1 MKSGRSLTTPLAL
14 LAFAA
19 ALSVGSCRDETPESV
34 VTVPR
39 PPKVTPDYVGIVIPP
54 NIAPLNF
61 VIREPGRKYQARIH
75 SAAGGTIEVVRRT
88 GEIVIPPNRWR
99 DLLTHNAG
107 QELHVDVCVKT
118 QAGTWS
124 RYETIVNTIAAEQI
138 DPYLVYRYMT
148 PSSYAGKPLRLCQ
161 RNLES
166 FEEETVLDAKS
177 FGDGCVHCH
186 SFIGNSPDKI
196 LIGMRHISLPSATLY
211 GHDGRVEKIG
221 TKFGY
226 TAWHPSG
233 KIVAYSVNDVRQ
245 FFHNARTEIHDVV
258 DLDSA
263 IFYYDIAEAKIKTA
277 PALADKKR
285 LETYP
290 AWTPDGKV
298 LYFCSAP
305 LLWAGTETVPPPR
318 YREVKYDLMRI
329 SYDVVTDRWGPLE
342 TVLSAADT
350 GRSILLPRVS
360 PDGRFLLFCM
370 AEYGCFPIFQ
380 PTSDLYLMDL
390 RTGVYR
396 KMPLNSEYAE
406 AWHSW
411 SSNSRWIAFSSKRED
426 GVFTRTFLSHVDADG
441 RAGKPF
447 LLPQGRASFYDSCY
461 CVYNMPELVAGPV
474 PVDTKA
480 LVRAIVGSTQIHVD
494 SVTGATPKTKG
505 TEGNGSGRKTE
516 DIRPEA
522 VADP

>member
-1 MKSGRSLTTPLAL
+1 MPFVM

-19 ALSVGSCRDETPESV
+19 ALSVGSCSDEAPESV

-39 PPKVTPDYVGIVIPP
+39 QPKVSPDYVGIVVPP

-61 VIREPGRKYQARIH
+61 VICVPGRRYRVRIH
-75 SAAGGTIEVVRRT
+75 SVAGGAIEVVSKT
-88 GEIVIPPNRWR
+88 GEIVIPQRKWK

-107 QELHVDVCVKT
+107 KELHVDVCVKT
-118 QAGTWS
+118 ESGTWNQ
-124 RYETIVNTIAAEQI
+124 YQTIVNAIAEEQI
-138 DPYLVYRYMT
+138 DPYLVFRYMT
-148 PSSYAGKPLRLCQ
+148 PSSYFPKPMRISQ
-161 RNLES
+161 RNIES
-166 FEEETVLDAKS
+166 FEEKDVLDTRS
-177 FGDGCVHCH
+177 FGNGCAHCH

-196 LIGMRHISLPSATLY
+196 LIGMRSVSLPSATLY
-211 GHDGRVEKIG
+211 GHDGRVDKIG
-221 TKFGY
+221 EKFGY

-233 KIVAYSVNDVRQ
+233 RIVAYSVNDVRQ

-263 IFYYDIAEAKIKTA
+263 IFCYDVEEARIKTA
-277 PALADKKR
+277 PAIADKKR

-305 LLWAGTETVPPPR
+305 LLWTGTSTVPPAR

-329 SYDVVTDRWGPLE
+329 SYDIETDHWGALE
-342 TVLSAADT
+342 TVLSAAGT
-350 GRSILLPRVS
+350 GLSILLPRVS

-370 AEYGCFPIFQ
+370 AEYGCFPVYQ

-396 KMPLNSEYAE
+396 KAPINSEYAD

-411 SSNSRWIAFSSKRED
+411 SSNGRWIVFSSKREG
-426 GVFTRTFLSHVDADG
+426 GVFTRTFISYVDTNG
-441 RAGKPF
+441 QAGKPF
-447 LLPQGRASFYDSCY
+447 LLPQRSPSFYDSCY
-461 CVYNMPELVAGPV
+461 SVYSMPELVAGPV
-474 PVDTKA
+474 PVDTKT
-480 LVRAIVGSTQIHVD
+480 LVQTFVGSTQIHID
-494 SVTGATPKTKG
+494 SVTGATSKTDN
-505 TEGNGSGRKTE
+505 TEMYETGR
-516 DIRPEA
+516 A
-522 VADP
+522 SVQ

>member
-1 MKSGRSLTTPLAL
+1 MKSGRSSATRLAL
-14 LAFAA
+14 LTFAMA
-19 ALSVGSCRDETPESV
+19 WSAGSCRDEVPASAV
-34 VTVPR
+34 SVPR
-39 PPKVTPDYVGIVIPP
+39 PPKVTPDYAGIVVPP

-61 VIREPGRKYQARIH
+61 VICEPGRRYQARIH
-75 SAAGGTIEVVRRT
+75 CAAGKGIEVVSRT
-88 GEIVIPPNRWR
+88 GEIVIPASKWR

-107 QELHVDVCVKT
+107 QELRVDVCVKT
-118 QAGTWS
+118 PAGTWN
-124 RYETIVNTIAAEQI
+124 RYETIVNTIAAEEI

-148 PSSYAGKPLRLCQ
+148 PSSYAGKPLRICR

-166 FEEETVLDAKS
+166 FEEETVLDTES
-177 FGDGCVHCH
+177 FAGGCVHCH
-186 SFIGNSPDKI
+186 CFIGNRPDPI
-196 LIGMRHISLPSATLY
+196 LLGVRTMSGLSATLY
-211 GHDGRVEKIG
+211 GHDGRVDKIDA
-221 TKFGY
+221 KFGY

-233 KIVAYSVNDVRQ
+233 RIVAYSINDVRQ
-245 FFHNARTEIHDVV
+245 FFHSARAEIHDVV

-263 IFYYDIAEAKIKTA
+263 IFYYDVAQARIKKT

-290 AWTPDGKV
+290 AWTPDGRF

-305 LLWAGTETVPPPR
+305 AR

-329 SYDVVTDRWGPLE
+329 GYDVETDRWGPLE
-342 TVLSAADT
+342 TVLRAADT

-370 AEYGCFPIFQ
+370 GEYGCFPIFG

-390 RTGVYR
+390 QTGAYR
-396 KMPLNSEYAE
+396 PLPINSDYAE

-411 SSNSRWIAFSSKRED
+411 SSNSRWIAFSSKREG

-441 RAGKPF
+441 QASKPF
-447 LLPQGRASFYDSCY
+447 VLPQRSPSFYDSCY

-474 PVDTKA
+474 PVDPKM
-480 LVRAIVGSTQIHVD
+480 LVRAMADSTHIHVD
-494 SVTGATPKTKG
+494 GVTGVTPKTKG
-505 TEGNGSGRKTE
+505 AETHGTAQAGV
-516 DIRPEA
+516 P
-522 VADP
+522 

>member
-14 LAFAA
+14 LAFMMAW
-19 ALSVGSCRDETPESV
+19 SVASCRNETPESV

-39 PPKVTPDYVGIVIPP
+39 PPQIAPDYAGIVVPP

-75 SAAGGTIEVVRRT
+75 CAAGETIEVVSKT
-88 GEIVIPPNRWR
+88 GEIAIPPNRWR
-99 DLLTHNAG
+99 DLLTRNAG
-107 QELHVDVCVKT
+107 KELYVDVFVKT
-118 QAGTWS
+118 PAGTWS
-124 RYETIVNTIAAEQI
+124 QFETIINTIAAEKI

-148 PSSYAGKPLRLCQ
+148 PSSYAGKPLRICQ

-166 FEEETVLDAKS
+166 FKEETLVDTKS
-177 FGDGCVHCH
+177 FGEGCVHCH

-196 LIGMRHISLPSATLY
+196 LIGMRHSSLPSATLY
-211 GHDGRVEKIG
+211 GHEGRVDKIG
-221 TKFGY
+221 TKLGY

-233 KIVAYSVNDVRQ
+233 KIVAYSINDVRQ
-245 FFHNARTEIHDVV
+245 FFHSARTEIHDVV

-277 PALADKKR
+277 PALADKQR

-290 AWTPDGKV
+290 GWTPDGKV

-305 LLWAGTETVPPPR
+305 LLWPATETVPPAR

-329 SYDVVTDRWGPLE
+329 SYDVETDRWGPLE
-342 TVLSAADT
+342 TVLSAGKT

-370 AEYGCFPIFQ
+370 AEYGCFPIFA

-390 RTGVYR
+390 RTGAYR
-396 KMPLNSEYAE
+396 PLPINSEYAE

-411 SSNSRWIAFSSKRED
+411 SSNSRWIAFSSKREG
-426 GVFTRTFLSHVDADG
+426 GVFTRPFISHIDADG
-441 RAGKPF
+441 QPAKPF
-447 LLPQGRASFYDSCY
+447 LLPQRSPSFYDSCY
-461 CVYNMPELVAGPV
+461 CVYNMPELVTGPV
-474 PVDTKA
+474 PVDPKA
-480 LVRAIVGSTQIHVD
+480 LVRAITGSAQIHVD
-494 SVTGATPKTKG
+494 SITGATPKTKAADDG
-505 TEGNGSGRKTE
+505 GRKTE
-516 DIRPEA
+516 DRRPEA
-522 VADP
+522 VVAP

>member
-1 MKSGRSLTTPLAL
+1 MTRKSRRSLATTLAL

-19 ALSVGSCRDETPESV
+19 ACSVGSYRDETPPSA

-39 PPKVTPDYVGIVIPP
+39 PPKITPDYTGVVIPP
-54 NIAPLNF
+54 NLAPLNF
-61 VIREPGRKYQARIH
+61 VIREPGRKYRATIR
-75 SAAGGTIEVVRRT
+75 SAAGGTIEVVSKT
-88 GEIVIPPNRWR
+88 GEIAIPQDRWR

-118 QAGTWS
+118 DAGTWS

-166 FEEETVLDAKS
+166 FAEDTVLDAQS
-177 FGDGCVHCH
+177 FGEGCVHCH
-186 SFIGNSPDKI
+186 SFIGNSPDKV
-196 LIGMRHISLPSATLY
+196 LIGLRHFSLPSATLY
-211 GHDGRVEKIG
+211 GHEGRVDKIG
-221 TKFGY
+221 AKFGY

-263 IFYYDIAEAKIKTA
+263 IFYYDVEQARIKKT
-277 PALADKKR
+277 PALADKQR

-298 LYFCSAP
+298 LYFCSAS
-305 LLWAGTETVPPPR
+305 LLWTDSETVPPAR

-329 SYDVVTDRWGPLE
+329 SYDLVTDRWGTLE
-342 TVLSAADT
+342 TVLRAADT
-350 GRSILLPRVS
+350 GLSISLPRVS

-370 AEYGCFPIFQ
+370 AEYGCFPIYQ
-380 PTSDLYLMDL
+380 PTSDLYLLDL
-390 RTGVYR
+390 RAGAYR
-396 KMPLNSEYAE
+396 KMPINSEYAE

-411 SSNSRWIAFSSKRED
+411 SSNSRWIAFSSKREG

-441 RAGKPF
+441 QASKPF
-447 LLPQGRASFYDSCY
+447 LLPQRSPSFYDSCY
-461 CVYNMPELVAGPV
+461 CVYNMPELVTGPV
-474 PVDTKA
+474 LVDTPR
-480 LVRAIVGSTQIHVD
+480 LVRAVVGATQV
-494 SVTGATPKTKG
+494 SVNSMTGATPKANS
-505 TEGNGSGRKTE
+505 TEPYKAGQAS
-516 DIRPEA
+516 
-522 VADP
+522 VQ

>member
-1 MKSGRSLTTPLAL
+1 M
-14 LAFAA
+14 
-19 ALSVGSCRDETPESV
+19 
-34 VTVPR
+34 
-39 PPKVTPDYVGIVIPP
+39 Y
-54 NIAPLNF
+54 
-61 VIREPGRKYQARIH
+61 
-75 SAAGGTIEVVRRT
+75 
-88 GEIVIPPNRWR
+88 
-99 DLLTHNAG
+99 
-107 QELHVDVCVKT
+107 VDVCIKT
-118 QAGTWS
+118 EAGTWN
-124 RYETIVNTIAAEQI
+124 RYQTIVNTIAAEEI

-148 PSSYAGKPLRLCQ
+148 PSSYAGKPLRICQ

-166 FEEETVLDAKS
+166 FEEETVLDTKS

-186 SFIGNSPDKI
+186 SFIGNSPGKI
-196 LIGMRHISLPSATLY
+196 LIGMRHITLASATLY
-211 GHDGRVEKIG
+211 GHEGRVDKIG

-233 KIVAYSVNDVRQ
+233 RIVAYSVNDVRQ

-263 IFYYDIAEAKIKTA
+263 IFYYDIAAAKIKTA

-305 LLWAGTETVPPPR
+305 LLWATSETPPPPR

-329 SYDVVTDRWGPLE
+329 SYDLETDRWGPLE

-370 AEYGCFPIFQ
+370 AEYGCFPIFG

-390 RTGVYR
+390 RTGSYR
-396 KMPLNSEYAE
+396 PLPINSEYAE

-411 SSNSRWIAFSSKRED
+411 SSNSRWIAFSSKREG
-426 GVFTRTFLSHVDADG
+426 GVFTRPFISHVDADG
-441 RAGKPF
+441 QFAKPF
-447 LLPQGRASFYDSCY
+447 LPPQRSPSFYDSCY
-461 CVYNMPELVAGPV
+461 CVYNMPELVTGPV
-474 PVDTKA
+474 PVDPKT
-480 LVRAIVGSTQIHVD
+480 LVRAAVGSTQIHVD
-494 SVTGATPKTKG
+494 SITGATPKV
-505 TEGNGSGRKTE
+505 NGAESSQASGDQLHE
-516 DIRPEA
+516 
-522 VADP
+522 

>member
-1 MKSGRSLTTPLAL
+1 MKSAGFLTMPLAL
-14 LAFAA
+14 LAVAA
-19 ALSVGSCRDETPESV
+19 WSVGSCRDEAPELA

-39 PPKVTPDYVGIVIPP
+39 PPQITPDYAGVMIPP

-61 VIREPGRKYQARIH
+61 VIREPGRRYQARIH
-75 SAAGGTIEVVRRT
+75 CAAGEAIEVVSRT
-88 GEIVIPPNRWR
+88 GEIVIPANRWT
-99 DLLTHNAG
+99 DLLTHNGG
-107 QELHVDVCVKT
+107 QELYIDICVKT
-118 QAGTWS
+118 AAGTWS
-124 RYETIVNTIAAEQI
+124 RYETIINTIAAEKI

-148 PSSYAGKPLRLCQ
+148 PSSYAGKPLRICQ

-166 FEEETVLDAKS
+166 FEERTLLDTQS
-177 FGDGCVHCH
+177 FGEGCVHCH
-186 SFIGNSPDKI
+186 SFIGNSPDKV
-196 LIGMRHISLPSATLY
+196 LIGMRHITLPSATLY
-211 GHDGRVEKIG
+211 GHKGRVDKIG
-221 TKFGY
+221 TKLGY

-233 KIVAYSVNDVRQ
+233 RIAAYSVNDVRQ

-263 IFYYDIAEAKIKTA
+263 IFYYDLAAAEVKKT

-305 LLWAGTETVPPPR
+305 LLWTSPEAVPPPG

-329 SYDVVTDRWGPLE
+329 SYDVETNRWGPLE

-370 AEYGCFPIFQ
+370 AEYGCFPIFA

-390 RTGVYR
+390 RTGSYR
-396 KMPLNSEYAE
+396 PLPLNSEYAE

-411 SSNSRWIAFSSKRED
+411 SSNSRWIAFSSKRQG

-441 RAGKPF
+441 QTSTPF
-447 LLPQGRASFYDSCY
+447 VLPQHSPSFYDSCY
-461 CVYNMPELVAGPV
+461 CVYNMPELVTGPV
-474 PVDTKA
+474 PVDPKA
-480 LVRAIVGSTQIHVD
+480 LIRATLGSAQIHVD
-494 SVTGATPKTKG
+494 SLTGATPKAKSA
-505 TEGNGSGRKTE
+505 ESPKVSGSQFHE
-516 DIRPEA
+516 
-522 VADP
+522 

>member
-1 MKSGRSLTTPLAL
+1 MTVKSGTFLTTLLAPLAL
-14 LAFAA
+14 VVVW
-19 ALSVGSCRDETPESV
+19 SVGACRDETPESAMAI
-34 VTVPR
+34 PR
-39 PPKVTPDYVGIVIPP
+39 QPQITPDYAGIAVPP

-61 VIREPGRKYQARIH
+61 VIRESGRKFRARIH
-75 SAAGGTIEVVRRT
+75 AAAGEAIEVASKT
-88 GEIVIPPNRWR
+88 GEIVIPLKQWR
-99 DLLTHNAG
+99 DLLTRNAG
-107 QELHVDVCVKT
+107 RELRIDICVKGD
-118 QAGTWS
+118 AGTWS
-124 RYETIVNTIAAEQI
+124 RYETIINTIAAEKI

-148 PSSYAGKPLRLCQ
+148 PSSYAGKPLRICQ

-166 FEEETVLDAKS
+166 FEEETLLDTKS
-177 FGDGCVHCH
+177 FGEGCVHCH
-186 SFIGNSPDKI
+186 SFIGNSPGQI
-196 LIGMRHISLPSATLY
+196 LIGMRHITLASATLY

-221 TKFGY
+221 TKLGY

-233 KIVAYSVNDVRQ
+233 RIAAYSVNDVRQ

-263 IFYYDIAEAKIKTA
+263 IFYYDMAAAKIKTA

-305 LLWAGTETVPPPR
+305 LLWTSTETVPPPR

-329 SYDVVTDRWGPLE
+329 SYDLETDRWGPLE
-342 TVLSAADT
+342 TVLRAADT

-370 AEYGCFPIFQ
+370 AEYGCFPIFA

-390 RTGVYR
+390 RTGTHR
-396 KMPLNSEYAE
+396 PLPLNSDDAE

-411 SSNSRWIAFSSKRED
+411 SSNSRWIAFSSKRQG

-441 RAGKPF
+441 QFTKPF
-447 LLPQGRASFYDSCY
+447 LLPQHSPTFYDSCY
-461 CVYNMPELVAGPV
+461 CVYNMPELVTGPV
-474 PVDTKA
+474 PVAPQA
-480 LVRAIVGSTQIHVD
+480 LVRAITGSAQVHVD
-494 SVTGATPKTKG
+494 SLTGATPKTKSG
-505 TEGNGSGRKTE
+505 ESPKAPGSQSHE
-516 DIRPEA
+516 
-522 VADP
+522 

>member
-1 MKSGRSLTTPLAL
+1 MPLAL
-14 LAFAA
+14 LALVAA
-19 ALSVGSCRDETPESV
+19 WSVGACRGKTPESV
-34 VTVPR
+34 IAVPR
-39 PPKVTPDYVGIVIPP
+39 PPQITPDYAGIVIPS

-61 VIREPGRKYQARIH
+61 VIHEPGRKYQARIH
-75 SAAGGTIEVVRRT
+75 GVTAEAIEVVSKA
-88 GEIVIPPNRWR
+88 GEIMIPPNRWR
-99 DLLTHNAG
+99 DVLMRNAG
-107 QELHVDVCVKT
+107 KELYVDICVQT
-118 QAGTWS
+118 DAGTWS
-124 RYETIVNTIAAEQI
+124 RYETIVNTIAAEKI

-148 PSSYAGKPLRLCQ
+148 PSSYAGKPLRICQ
-161 RNLES
+161 RDLES
-166 FEEETVLDAKS
+166 FEEETLLDTRS
-177 FGDGCVHCH
+177 FGEGCVHCH
-186 SFIGNSPDKI
+186 SFIGNRPNQI

-221 TKFGY
+221 TKLGY

-263 IFYYDIAEAKIKTA
+263 IFYYDIAEATIKTA

-298 LYFCSAP
+298 LYFCSTP
-305 LLWAGTETVPPPR
+305 LLWSGTETVPPPH

-329 SYDVVTDRWGPLE
+329 SYDIETDRWGPPE

-370 AEYGCFPIFQ
+370 AEYGCFPIFA

-390 RTGVYR
+390 QTGSYR
-396 KMPLNSEYAE
+396 PLPLNSDDAE

-411 SSNSRWIAFSSKRED
+411 SSNSRWIVFSSKRAG
-426 GVFTRTFLSHVDADG
+426 GVFTRPFISHVDADG
-441 RAGKPF
+441 QVAKPF
-447 LLPQGRASFYDSCY
+447 LLPQGSPSFYDSCD
-461 CVYNMPELVAGPV
+461 CVYNMPELVTGPV
-474 PVDTKA
+474 PVDPKA
-480 LVRAIVGSTQIHVD
+480 LVRAITGSTQIHVD
-494 SVTGATPKTKG
+494 SVTGATPKAKAP
-505 TEGNGSGRKTE
+505 ENGGQTTE
-516 DIRPEA
+516 DRRPEA

>member
-1 MKSGRSLTTPLAL
+1 MKSGAFSATLLAL
-14 LAFAA
+14 LALAA
-19 ALSVGSCRDETPESV
+19 AWLVGSYRDEAPESV

-39 PPKVTPDYVGIVIPP
+39 PPQITPDYTGVAIPP

-61 VIREPGRKYQARIH
+61 VIREPGRRYQARIH
-75 SAAGGTIEVVRRT
+75 CAAGEAIEVISKT

-107 QELHVDVCVKT
+107 QELRTDICVKT
-118 QAGTWS
+118 DAGTWS
-124 RYETIVNTIAAEQI
+124 RYRTIVNTIAAEKI

-148 PSSYAGKPLRLCQ
+148 PSSYAGKPLRICQ

-166 FEEETVLDAKS
+166 FEEETVLDTKS
-177 FGDGCVHCH
+177 FGEGCVHCH
-186 SFIGNSPDKI
+186 SFVGNSPDRI

-211 GHDGRVEKIG
+211 GHEGRVDKIG
-221 TKFGY
+221 TKLGY

-233 KIVAYSVNDVRQ
+233 RIVAYSVNDVRQ

-263 IFYYDIAEAKIKTA
+263 IFYYDIAAAKIKTA

-305 LLWAGTETVPPPR
+305 LLWSGEEKVPPAR

-329 SYDVVTDRWGPLE
+329 SYDVETDRWGLLE

-370 AEYGCFPIFQ
+370 AEYGCFPIFA

-390 RTGVYR
+390 RTGSYC
-396 KMPLNSEYAE
+396 PLPINSDDAE

-411 SSNSRWIAFSSKRED
+411 SSNSRWIAFSSKREG
-426 GVFTRTFLSHVDADG
+426 GVFTRLFLSHVNADG
-441 RAGKPF
+441 QTSKPF
-447 LLPQGRASFYDSCY
+447 LLPQRSPSFYDSCY
-461 CVYNMPELVAGPV
+461 CVYNMPELVTGPV
-474 PVDTKA
+474 PVDPKA
-480 LVRAIVGSTQIHVD
+480 LVRAITGSAQIHVD
-494 SVTGATPKTKG
+494 SLTGATPKAKSG
-505 TEGNGSGRKTE
+505 ESPKAAGSQSHE
-516 DIRPEA
+516 
-522 VADP
+522 

>member
-19 ALSVGSCRDETPESV
+19 AWSVGACRDETPESV
-34 VTVPR
+34 ATVPR
-39 PPKVTPDYVGIVIPP
+39 PPKIAPDYAGVVVPP

-75 SAAGGTIEVVRRT
+75 SAAGEAIEVVSRT
-88 GEIVIPPNRWR
+88 GEIVIPPHRWR
-99 DLLTHNAG
+99 DLLTRNAG
-107 QELHVDVCVKT
+107 QELYVDVCVKT
-118 QAGTWS
+118 EAGTWS
-124 RYETIVNTIAAEQI
+124 RYQTIVNTIAAEQI

-166 FEEETVLDAKS
+166 FAEETVLDAKS

-186 SFIGNSPDKI
+186 SFIGNSPGKI

-211 GHDGRVEKIG
+211 GHDGRVDKIG

-245 FFHNARTEIHDVV
+245 FFHNARTEIHDVI

-263 IFYYDIAEAKIKTA
+263 IFYYDVAEAKIKTA

-305 LLWAGTETVPPPR
+305 LLWEGPETLPPAR

-329 SYDVVTDRWGPLE
+329 RYDLETDRWGTLE
-342 TVLSAADT
+342 TVLRAADT
-350 GRSILLPRVS
+350 GRTILLPRVS

-390 RTGVYR
+390 RTGAYR
-396 KMPLNSEYAE
+396 LLPINSEHAE

-411 SSNSRWIAFSSKRED
+411 SSNSRWIAFSSKREG

-441 RAGKPF
+441 QAGKPF
-447 LLPQGRASFYDSCY
+447 LLPQRRASFYDSCY

-474 PVDTKA
+474 PVDTKTLLRSIA
-480 LVRAIVGSTQIHVD
+480 GSTQIHVD
-494 SVTGATPKTKG
+494 SVTGATPKTRG
-505 TEGNGSGRKTE
+505 TEMYRTGQASLQ
-516 DIRPEA
+516 
-522 VADP
+522 

>member
-1 MKSGRSLTTPLAL
+1 MQSGRSLTTPLVL

-19 ALSVGSCRDETPESV
+19 ALLLASCRDEVPESV
-34 VTVPR
+34 VAVPR
-39 PPKVTPDYVGIVIPP
+39 PPKITPDYAGTVIPP

-61 VIREPGRKYQARIH
+61 VIREPGRKYIATME
-75 SAAGGTIEVVRRT
+75 SAAGGTIVVVSKT
-88 GEIVIPPNRWR
+88 GEIAIPEKKWR
-99 DLLTHNAG
+99 DLLTQNAG
-107 QELHVDVCVKT
+107 RELRIDVCVKT
-118 QAGTWS
+118 AAGTWS
-124 RYETIVNTIAAEQI
+124 RYQTIASTIAAEPI

-148 PSSYAGKPLRLCQ
+148 PSSYAGKPLRICQ

-166 FEEETVLDAKS
+166 FEEEVLLDTKS
-177 FGDGCVHCH
+177 FGEGCVHCH

-196 LIGMRHISLPSATLY
+196 LIGMRHVSLPSATLY

-263 IFYYDIAEAKIKTA
+263 IFYYDIAAARIKTA

-305 LLWAGTETVPPPR
+305 LLWSGAETVPPAR

-329 SYDVVTDRWGPLE
+329 SYDVETDRWGTLE
-342 TVLSAADT
+342 MVLSATDT
-350 GRSILLPRVS
+350 GRSILLPRIS

-370 AEYGCFPIFQ
+370 IEYGCFPIFQ

-390 RTGVYR
+390 RTGTYR
-396 KMPLNSEYAE
+396 PAPINSEYAE

-411 SSNSRWIAFSSKRED
+411 SSNSRWIAFSSKRD
-426 GVFTRTFLSHVDADG
+426 GGVFTRPYLCHIDADG
-441 RAGKPF
+441 QFGKPF
-447 LLPQGRASFYDSCY
+447 VLPQRSPSFYDSCY

-474 PVDTKA
+474 PVNSKA
-480 LVRAIVGSTQIHVD
+480 LVRAVNGPAQIPVD
-494 SVTGATPKTKG
+494 SVTGATPTA
-505 TEGNGSGRKTE
+505 
-516 DIRPEA
+516 IRRAESPHA
-522 VADP
+522 ANPR

>member
-1 MKSGRSLTTPLAL
+1 MKSGSFLTTPLAL

-19 ALSVGSCRDETPESV
+19 AWSVGACRDKTPEPI

-39 PPKVTPDYVGIVIPP
+39 PPQITPDYAGIVIPP

-61 VIREPGRKYQARIH
+61 VIHEPGRKYQVTIH
-75 SAAGGTIEVVRRT
+75 SATGEAIEVVSKT
-88 GEIVIPPNRWR
+88 GEIVIPLNRWR

-107 QELHVDVCVKT
+107 KELCIDICAKT
-118 QAGTWS
+118 DAGTWS
-124 RYETIVNTIAAEQI
+124 RYQTIVNTIAAEKI

-148 PSSYAGKPLRLCQ
+148 PSSYAGKPLRICQ

-166 FEEETVLDAKS
+166 FKEETLLDTKT
-177 FGDGCVHCH
+177 FGEGCVHCH

-211 GHDGRVEKIG
+211 GHEGRVDKVG
-221 TKFGY
+221 TKLGY

-233 KIVAYSVNDVRQ
+233 RIVAYSVNDVRQ

-263 IFYYDIAEAKIKTA
+263 IFYYDIAAAKIRTA

-305 LLWAGTETVPPPR
+305 LLWSSAETVPPQR

-329 SYDVVTDRWGPLE
+329 SYDLEADRWGPLE

-370 AEYGCFPIFQ
+370 VEYGCFPIFA

-390 RTGVYR
+390 RTGSYH
-396 KMPLNSEYAE
+396 PLPINSEYAE

-411 SSNSRWIAFSSKRED
+411 SSNSRWIVFSSKRE
-426 GVFTRTFLSHVDADG
+426 GGAFTRPFISHIDADG
-441 RAGKPF
+441 QASKPF
-447 LLPQGRASFYDSCY
+447 LLPQRPPSFYDSCY
-461 CVYNMPELVAGPV
+461 CVYNMPELLTGLV
-474 PVDTKA
+474 PVDPQA
-480 LVRAIVGSTQIHVD
+480 LVRAIAGATQIHVD
-494 SVTGATPKTKG
+494 SITGATPKAKG
-505 TEGNGSGRKTE
+505 TEESKVAGNQLHE
-516 DIRPEA
+516 
-522 VADP
+522 

>member
-1 MKSGRSLTTPLAL
+1 MPLAL
-14 LAFAA
+14 LACAA
-19 ALSVGSCRDETPESV
+19 ALAVGSCRDETPASAA
-34 VTVPR
+34 TVPR
-39 PPKVTPDYVGIVIPP
+39 PPQITPDYAGVVIPP

-61 VIREPGRKYQARIH
+61 TIREPGRKYQVRIH
-75 SAAGGTIEVVRRT
+75 SAAGEAIEVTSRT
-88 GEIVIPPNRWR
+88 GEIVIPPSRWR

-107 QELHVDVCVKT
+107 RELYIDVCVKT
-118 QAGTWS
+118 DAGTWS
-124 RYETIVNTIAAEQI
+124 EYQTIVNTIAAEKI

-148 PSSYAGKPLRLCQ
+148 PSSYAGKPLRICQ

-166 FEEETVLDAKS
+166 FAEETVLDARS

-186 SFIGNSPDKI
+186 SFIGNNPNKI

-211 GHDGRVEKIG
+211 GHDGRVDKIG
-221 TKFGY
+221 TKLGY

-233 KIVAYSVNDVRQ
+233 RIVAYSINDVRQ

-263 IFYYDIAEAKIKTA
+263 ILYYDLAEAKIKTA

-305 LLWAGTETVPPPR
+305 LLWTGTPTPPPPH
-318 YREVKYDLMRI
+318 YRQVKYDLMRI
-329 SYDVVTDRWGPLE
+329 SYDVETDRWGPLE
-342 TVLSAADT
+342 TVLSAAET
-350 GRSILLPRVS
+350 GRSILLPRIS

-390 RTGVYR
+390 QTGTYR
-396 KMPLNSEYAE
+396 PLPINSDYAE

-411 SSNSRWIAFSSKRED
+411 SSNSRWIAFSSKRQG
-426 GVFTRTFLSHVDADG
+426 GVFTRTFLCHLDADG
-441 RAGKPF
+441 QASKPF
-447 LLPQGRASFYDSCY
+447 VLPQRSSSFYDSCY
-461 CVYNMPELVAGPV
+461 CVYNMPELVTGPV
-474 PVDTKA
+474 PAAPQA
-480 LVRAIVGSTQIHVD
+480 LVRAATGSTQIHVD
-494 SVTGATPKTKG
+494 SITGATPKAKNA
-505 TEGNGSGRKTE
+505 ENGEQTTE
-516 DIRPEA
+516 DRRPESV
-522 VADP
+522 VAP